1 MFLCVCGSQTSK
13 RLKAKSAE
21 QLANVAEALLEEVGG
36 SKKWIQL
43 LSHQAFCTK
52 PRFHLELLG
61 SLSLFF
67 LSVGFFIPNVAAAV
81 MGKKGR
87 RVCCTKEGI
96 NVKFL
101 SETLRLS

>member
-61 SLSLFF
+61 SLFF
-67 LSVGFFIPNVAAAV
+67 FCQSVFFIPNVAAAV

>member
-61 SLSLFF
+61 SLSFF